1 MNITKENIEIILYDY
16 AEGNLCESE
25 AKQVQSFLLL
35 HPEYADMLS
44 QYDPTLKLSTEDDI
58 CFDKKEQVLLQTVE
72 KHRSKKIRI
81 SRYIAYACGV
91 AAAVLL
97 FFALKTLYTAYG
109 TKNTDSLAQDTVAV
123 RQVKNAESRKA
134 AASSESAAEKTP
146 FFDSKNP
153 LFSLKKPPFP
163 DSEAAFGKSEVQK
176 SNGNT
181 QKGNDDNLN
190 EDINPPYEYAEN
202 QTLSEDN
209 DASNQPDV
217 ENTVS
222 NNNALTSD
230 TDLALRNEETQV
242 PDIDYENMEYRIIF
256 YNNRPTL
263 LKRLKRLIG
272 LA

>member
-1 MNITKENIEIILYDY
+1 
-16 AEGNLCESE
+16 
-25 AKQVQSFLLL
+25 
-35 HPEYADMLS
+35 
-44 QYDPTLKLSTEDDI
+44 
-58 CFDKKEQVLLQTVE
+58 
-72 KHRSKKIRI
+72 
-81 SRYIAYACGV
+81 
-91 AAAVLL
+91 
-97 FFALKTLYTAYG
+97 
-109 TKNTDSLAQDTVAV
+109 
-123 RQVKNAESRKA
+123 
-134 AASSESAAEKTP
+134 
-146 FFDSKNP
+146 
-153 LFSLKKPPFP
+153 LKKPPFP